1 MYPVQ
6 IMRTIFIRIAA
17 GILVASACTS
27 CAGQADVSTEAGWIW
42 LFDGSDLD
50 AWREFNKSTVMSPAW
65 VIEGNELALRPERK
79 TSRKS
84 VSLVSKKQYAD
95 FELEL
100 DWKLTPGGNSGIFF
114 HVVEHPELIRPSQS
128 GIEMQILDDH
138 RHKDGKDPTRR
149 AGSVYALYAPT
160 RAMTKPVGEW
170 NSVRIRT
177 VGGQVEYWLNGVQ
190 VAAFDRD
197 SDDWG
202 ERVVASKFTRFKFFD
217 TQRYGYL
224 ALQDHADTVFFR
236 NIRIREL

>member
-1 MYPVQ
+1 MQ
-6 IMRTIFIRIAA
+6 TILTRTAA
-17 GILVASACTS
+17 GILVVSACTG
-27 CAGQADVSTEAGWIW
+27 CAGQADVSTEPEWTW

-50 AWREFNKSTVMSPAW
+50 AWREFNKSTVSSPAW
-65 VIEGNELALRPERK
+65 VIEGNELAFRPERK
-79 TSRKS
+79 TSREP

-100 DWKLTPGGNSGIFF
+100 DWKLTPAGNSGIFF

-128 GIEMQILDDH
+128 GIEMQILDDQ
-138 RHKDGKDPTRR
+138 RHKDGKDPKTS

-177 VGGQVEYWLNGVQ
+177 VGGQVKFWLNGEQ

-197 SDDWG
+197 SDDWD
-202 ERVVASKFTRFKFFD
+202 ERVAASKFTRFKYHD